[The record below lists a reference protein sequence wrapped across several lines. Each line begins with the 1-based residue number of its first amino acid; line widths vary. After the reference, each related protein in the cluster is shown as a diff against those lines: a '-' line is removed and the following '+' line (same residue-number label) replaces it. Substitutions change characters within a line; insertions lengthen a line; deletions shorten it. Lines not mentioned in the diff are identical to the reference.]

1 MKSNIAAIAVIIAA
15 FFSSAC
21 QTNELKAYEKLK
33 VGMDKDEVLGIMGN
47 PTKTQRWQG
56 KDRWTY
62 KFYHDDSPYVREV
75 HFENSK
81 STYIGEQVFPAIS
94 AADQD
99 AKNDAENKAI
109 DEQLQASK
117 AKQRQSLGNYE
128 EDVTGANE
136 IRTVPRFEPVE

>member
-1 MKSNIAAIAVIIAA
+1 MKSFFAVSAIVVAA
-15 FFSSAC
+15 FFSSGC

-62 KFYHDDSPYVREV
+62 RFYHDGAPHLREV

-81 STYIGEQVFPAIS
+81 SVYIGDVVVPPVS
-94 AADQD
+94 AAEQD
-99 AKNDAENKAI
+99 AQNEAENKALE
-109 DEQLQASK
+109 EQFQAAK
-117 AKQRQSLGNYE
+117 AKQRQNLGNYE
-128 EDVTGANE
+128 EEVSGSNE
-136 IRTVPRFEPVE
+136 IRTVPKFEPVE